1 LQHIRYEEVRNSL
14 VLAID
19 EMKHSAKQIRE
30 GTYGIGSSLLD
41 KGTADHV
48 KPYMCKLME
57 TAESLEKVSAECFVA
72 WEGDMEPP
80 DLEEYFYSEDHFFED
95 GRLQID
101 SEWCEEHGV
110 DYEEILD
117 RRMN

>member
-1 LQHIRYEEVRNSL
+1 MFCSL
-14 VLAID
+14 
-19 EMKHSAKQIRE
+19 
-30 GTYGIGSSLLD
+30 GGG
-41 KGTADHV
+41 
-48 KPYMCKLME
+48 
-57 TAESLEKVSAECFVA
+57 
-72 WEGDMEPP
+72 MEPP